1 MPERNSTR
9 SSKGARG
16 QRHGDDARNKPE
28 KQRENQQRLGV
39 GADHKTATMK
49 RGHRGTFP

>member
-1 MPERNSTR
+1 MPEKTPTR

-16 QRHGDDARNKPE
+16 ARHGDDARKRPE
-28 KQRENQQRLGV
+28 KQKENQQKLGV
-39 GADHKTATMK
+39 GPDHKTPDMK